1 MLERF
6 KVPEEDR
13 VYVEPDRMRHVTEAI
28 FQKIGMDRESSE
40 VSTSVLLGNDLRG
53 NESHGVSN
61 GLRGYVRSYGEG
73 TLNPRANWRVVRQ
86 TSTTANI
93 DADGALG
100 IHVGPHAMEMAIE
113 KAREHGVGIVTVFNT
128 GHLAGCSHYVLQAVE
143 AGMLGHAM
151 TAGGAGI
158 TIPTWGSKPFLGT
171 NPLAYGAPARTMPP
185 FMLDI
190 ATTQVA
196 ANKIWLLR
204 RTGATVL
211 PGWITDT
218 DYEPVMEETEAP
230 GPDSRGKYGMLPIG
244 GSRENGSHKG
254 FGLGLMNE
262 IFCNELTGLGPGPLL
277 GHQGGHLLAA
287 YDIEAF
293 TDRDKFLD
301 DMDELLQAVAN
312 HPPGKGHE
320 RVVYPGLLEAEE
332 QAKREKEGIPYH
344 TEVIDWFESHCA
356 EVGIPCDLRS

>member
-6 KVPEEDR
+6 KVPEADR
-13 VYVEPDRMRHVTEAI
+13 VYVMADRMRDVTRRI
-28 FQKIGMDRESSE
+28 FVDVGMDEAGAGRSAD
-40 VSTSVLLGNDLRG
+40 VLLGNDLRG

-61 GLRGYVRSYGEG
+61 GLRGYVSQYGAG
-73 TLNPRANWRVVRQ
+73 RLNPRPEWRVVRES
-86 TSTTANI
+86 STTANI

-100 IHVGPHAMEMAIE
+100 IQVGPVAMDMAIE
-113 KAREHGVGIVTVFNT
+113 KAREHGVGVVTVFNT

-143 AGMLGHAM
+143 AGMIGHAM

-158 TIPTWGSKPFLGT
+158 TIPTWGSRPFLGT
-171 NPLAYGAPARTMPP
+171 NPIAYGAPARTMPP

-211 PGWITDT
+211 PGWITDD
-218 DYEPVMEETEAP
+218 DYEPLMEESSAP
-230 GPDSRGKYGMLPIG
+230 GPESRGKYGMLPIG
-244 GSRENGSHKG
+244 GTRENGSHKG

-262 IFCNELTGLGPGPLL
+262 IMCNEMTGLGPGPLL

-287 YDIEAF
+287 YDVEAF

-301 DMDELLQAVAN
+301 DMDKLLKSVVD
-312 HPPGKGHE
+312 HPPGKGHD
-320 RVVYPGLLEAEE
+320 RVVYPGLLESEE
-332 QAKREKEGIPYH
+332 VEKRSASGIPYH
-344 TEVIDWFESHCA
+344 SEVIEWFESHCA
-356 EVGIPCDLRS
+356 EVGLDCDLR

>member
-13 VYVEPDRMRHVTEAI
+13 VYVMPERMHSVTKSI
-28 FQKIGMDRESSE
+28 FRNIGMDDAGATA
-40 VSTSVLLGNDLRG
+40 STDVLLGNDLRG

-61 GLRGYVRSYGEG
+61 GLRGYVRQYSEKQ
-73 TLNPRANWRVVRQ
+73 LNATPSWHIVRE

-93 DADGALG
+93 DADGAIG
-100 IHVGPHAMEMAIE
+100 IHIGPHAMNMAIE
-113 KAREHGVGIVTVFNT
+113 KAKEHGVGVVTVFNT

-143 AGMLGHAM
+143 AGMIGHAM

-158 TIPTWGSKPFLGT
+158 TIPTWGSGPFLGT
-171 NPLAYGAPARTMPP
+171 NPVAWGAPARTMPP

-211 PGWITDT
+211 PGWITD
-218 DYEPVMEETEAP
+218 DNYEPLLEESAAP
-230 GPDSRGKYGMLPIG
+230 GPESRGKYGMLPIG
-244 GSRENGSHKG
+244 GTRENGSHKG

-262 IFCNELTGLGPGPLL
+262 IMCNEMTGLGPGPLL

-301 DMDELLQAVAN
+301 DMDSLLEAVVN
-312 HPPGKGHE
+312 HPPGAGHD

-332 QAKREKEGIPYH
+332 IEKRSNYGIPYH
-344 TEVIDWFESHCA
+344 KEVIDWFESHCA
-356 EVGIPCDLRS
+356 EVGLKCDLR

>member
-6 KVPEEDR
+6 KVPEDDR
-13 VYVEPDRMRHVTEAI
+13 VYVEHDAMHDVTKRI
-28 FQKIGMDRESSE
+28 FRQIGLDEE
-40 VSTSVLLGNDLRG
+40 GATASTDVLIGNDLRG

-61 GLRGYVRSYGEG
+61 GLRGYVRGYAADQ
-73 TLNPRANWRVVRQ
+73 LNPRPDWRVVRE

-100 IHVGPHAMEMAIE
+100 IHIGPPAMEMAIS
-113 KAREHGVGIVTVFNT
+113 KADEHGVGVVTVFNT

-143 AGMLGHAM
+143 AGMIGHTM

-158 TIPTWGSKPFLGT
+158 TIPTWGSRPFLGT
-171 NPLAYGAPARTMPP
+171 NPLAWGAPARTMPP
-185 FMLDI
+185 YMLDI

-218 DYEPVMEETEAP
+218 EYEPVLEETAAP
-230 GPDSRGKYGMLPIG
+230 GPETRGKYGMLPIG
-244 GSRENGSHKG
+244 GTRENGSHKG

-262 IFCNELTGLGPGPLL
+262 IMCNELTGLGPGPLL
-277 GHQGGHLLAA
+277 GHQGGHLFTV

-293 TDRDKFLD
+293 TDKEKFLD
-301 DMDELLQAVAN
+301 DMDSLLKAVVE

-332 QAKREKEGIPYH
+332 IEKRTKTGIPYH

-356 EVGIPCDLRS
+356 EVGLECELR

>member
-6 KVPEEDR
+6 KVPEADR
-13 VYVEPDRMRHVTEAI
+13 VYVAPERMTRVTEAI
-28 FQKIGMDRESSE
+28 FEQCGLDRAAAETSA
-40 VSTSVLLGNDLRG
+40 SVLLGNDLRG

-61 GLRGYVRSYGEG
+61 GLRGYVRGYGEG
-73 TLNPRANWRVVRQ
+73 TLNARANWHVVRE
-86 TSTTANI
+86 TGTTANI

-100 IHVGPHAMEMAIE
+100 IHVGPRAMELALE
-113 KAREHGVGIVTVFNT
+113 KAAENGLGMVTVYNT
-128 GHLAGCSHYVLQAVE
+128 GHLAGCSHYVYQAIA

-158 TIPTWGSKPFLGT
+158 TIPTWGSRPFLGT
-171 NPLAYGAPARTMPP
+171 NPLAYGAPARTMAP

-211 PGWITDT
+211 PGWITDAE
-218 DYEPVMEETEAP
+218 YEPLLEESPAP
-230 GPDSRGKYGMLPIG
+230 GPEERGRYGMLPIG
-244 GSRENGSHKG
+244 GTRENGSHKG

-277 GHQGGHLLAA
+277 GHSGGHVLTA

-293 TDRDKFLD
+293 TDREKFLD
-301 DMDELLQAVAN
+301 DMDALLAAVVE
-312 HPPGKGHE
+312 HPPGRGHE

-332 QAKREKEGIPYH
+332 EAKRREHGIPYH
-344 TEVIDWFESHCA
+344 TEVIEWFESHCA
-356 EVGIPCDLRS
+356 EVGIDCDLR